1 MMVIG
6 FWLVEDKGIMKNS
19 QQFNTYS
26 LDEAN
31 TLVQRDFSTNYWVFI
46 TQNMNYPEIKY
57 DTDNGQITCP
67 GFIPFKD
74 LALEVI
80 SDLERKK
87 DDIKKCQVCHMYFD
101 VNKEDGIFGDP
112 DNLERFICGYC
123 SKKISAKEFYEKFM
137 VM

>member
-1 MMVIG
+1 MSS
-6 FWLVEDKGIMKNS
+6 K

-31 TLVQRDFSTNYWVFI
+31 LLVKKYFNANYWLFI
-46 TQNMNYPEIKY
+46 IQNMNYPEIKY
-57 DTDNGQITCP
+57 DPDSGQITSP

-80 SDLERKK
+80 QDLEGKK
-87 DDIKKCQVCHMYFD
+87 DEVKECLVCTQYFD
-101 VNKEDGIFGDP
+101 INKEDGIFGDP
-112 DNLERFICGYC
+112 ENLDGFICGGC
-123 SKKISAKEFYEKFM
+123 SMQISAKEFYEKYM